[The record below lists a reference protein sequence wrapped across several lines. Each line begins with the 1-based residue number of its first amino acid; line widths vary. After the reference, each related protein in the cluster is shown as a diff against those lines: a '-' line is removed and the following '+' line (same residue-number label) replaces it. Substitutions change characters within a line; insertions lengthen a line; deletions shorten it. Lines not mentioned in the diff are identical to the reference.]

1 MVLAYLPDPVDAS
14 GTCPFVPTP
23 ASGRFHTTKDAA
35 AG

>member
-1 MVLAYLPDPVDAS
+1 MALAYLPDSAGAS
-14 GTCPFVPTP
+14 GTRPFVPTP